1 MEQKINLFLQNLR
14 RLLDE
19 KMQSGSNTTYGQSA
33 TLTDEQFEQVIT
45 DFGRL
50 SREELVQ
57 LLTPIYTS
65 PDWGNLI
72 ASLTESIVSD
82 VIITGTGKR
91 AEISYRTGNKT
102 ITQKIQE
109 TAPADTT
116 TDTTTTGKVGATS
129 PGMDPDF
136 DPGKSDPND
145 PNSSAG
151 IAASNTP
158 QVTAPNDLDYTKIQE
173 ILAKYQNPNISPE
186 ELNRFN
192 AWFTWYKDR
201 FLDLYAEK
209 QQYPVSGFTEPTA
222 SGGQIA
228 IWAALIAA
236 DGRSTTTEMSVEDY
250 EQALVEKADPN
261 TIRVQ
266 IQAES
271 VDSRGNVTTIP
282 QTVDI
287 TIDNP
292 ELFSKL
298 MESGFVNSIGT
309 VDGERRLIELYP
321 GSWIELRDALRSP
334 AMLGID
340 ADADTVMQLTEVYT
354 QMVGTINQY
363 NPLSPRDNQ
372 LPALSAEL
380 LRSGLTWSYDHINQR
395 HELIDLL
402 PWIGPSPAAVRWIP
416 LDPNQIDG
424 PGTWE
429 IDQSV
434 MDDELGIGK
443 SLMEGVPT
451 SVRPWLQ
458 AVLNAGGDL
467 TIIDQAFPEGDE
479 TGARQAGIIKHWV
492 GYILGQAR
500 LASDPRYAKQPVSIP
515 MGAGVPPLQ
524 VGQFDLNLP
533 GFTASTMSGYDY
545 GIGARAGLAT
555 GASDILAA
563 GASWQE
569 RWANAQSLGQL
580 GAAGREGSW
589 PPMYRAASG
598 DTAGQATVAGT
609 QVMNTA
615 DIIAAAQKSL
625 GITTPAGAAA
635 PAGSTDVGGV
645 DDPAGRQWVYGDN
658 NQPLGYYTTT
668 DQMWGTGGETFTSAD
683 GRRRY
688 SVDNLSLWQPT
699 DGAGNP
705 IGSAIPQTSDYGAL
719 DNYYNAIKTQD
730 PKAYFKWIT
739 DVGYQGNNVQK
750 SGNTIIVTNAD
761 GTKIYYDINGNV
773 IQQKDTNTGTST
785 YTYTNEETGE
795 EEEGSYTEDGK
806 GGATGTNADGSSWV
820 LNPDGSFVNYD
831 KDGNITSSGD
841 ASTTQTSTS
850 APTGPSTQSTI
861 VASIDNANKNENVLV
876 EGFTPGVDSPQRGYV
891 APETETRRAAND
903 PDYNVISAY
912 EQATRQSTPDGSP
925 YDPMQDFRVTSGI
938 YTPTIRTEGLG
949 DIGNI
954 ESLAPAT
961 IQGNPTNRAQQIQSQ
976 VQAAAANDAYVE
988 AQFNDYLL
996 GQGMN
1001 PKGVTGVNA
1010 VRAYTDFMQQGGPQ
1024 APQYGFPAVEDT
1036 TASELGG
1043 PVGMTGQPGSMTFP
1057 QTQKAQIGPLSQTQA
1072 NYDPADPTGLGGPL
1086 GNVEQV
1092 TSKPTM
1098 ADIRAQ
1104 DLSLQQTPQEA
1115 WSDYWMGAG
1124 QVGGQENLYYGG
1136 GFPVNV
1142 PKAPT
1147 YDTSKVVPQYPPNYG
1162 EGFDFTP
1169 VSSYPSTPS
1178 KPNIPRN
1185 VASAAQL
1192 YDYGS
1197 EVGDGVGYTGGVV
1210 DTSYKPPKP
1219 KPVQEQLVPYPPGHR
1234 LYKGNR

>member
-158 QVTAPNDLDYTKIQE
+158 QVTAPNDLDYAKIQE

-192 AWFTWYKDR
+192 AWFTWYNDR
-201 FLDLYAEK
+201 FSSLYDAN
-209 QQYPVSGFTEPTA
+209 QQYSVSGFTEPTA
-222 SGGQIA
+222 SGTQVA

-282 QTVDI
+282 QTIDI

-467 TIIDQAFPEGDE
+467 TIIDQAFPEGNE

-545 GIGARAGLAT
+545 GIGARAGQAT

-625 GITTPAGAAA
+625 GVPITVPPSTGQGSE
-635 PAGSTDVGGV
+635 PAGSSPAAAGLGASAAPPAASPTS
-645 DDPAGRQWVYGDN
+645 PAGTTPPVGTQSPAGD
-658 NQPLGYYTTT
+658 
-668 DQMWGTGGETFTSAD
+668 GG
-683 GRRRY
+683 G
-688 SVDNLSLWQPT
+688 
-699 DGAGNP
+699 
-705 IGSAIPQTSDYGAL
+705 
-719 DNYYNAIKTQD
+719 
-730 PKAYFKWIT
+730 
-739 DVGYQGNNVQK
+739 
-750 SGNTIIVTNAD
+750 
-761 GTKIYYDINGNV
+761 
-773 IQQKDTNTGTST
+773 
-785 YTYTNEETGE
+785 
-795 EEEGSYTEDGK
+795 
-806 GGATGTNADGSSWV
+806 
-820 LNPDGSFVNYD
+820 
-831 KDGNITSSGD
+831 
-841 ASTTQTSTS
+841 
-850 APTGPSTQSTI
+850 APTG
-861 VASIDNANKNENVLV
+861 NVLYDAATDTGPLV
-876 EGFTPGVDSPQRGYV
+876 PSFMPGEDTAARVPLTQEQI
-891 APETETRRAAND
+891 AERAA
-903 PDYNVISAY
+903 IEAY
-912 EQATRQSTPDGSP
+912 EAAMSGAPTLPIN
-925 YDPMQDFRVTSGI
+925 YDPTMDPRLA
-938 YTPTIRTEGLG
+938 YTPPPSIRTEGIREDVG
-949 DIGNI
+949 YTG
-954 ESLAPAT
+954 APASMT
-961 IQGNPTNRAQQIQSQ
+961 FPQTNRAQQIQSQ
-976 VQAAAANDAYVE
+976 AQAAAANDAYVE

-1001 PKGVTGVNA
+1001 PEGVTGVNA

-1057 QTQKAQIGPLSQTQA
+1057 QTQRAQIGPLSQTQA

-1092 TSKPTM
+1092 TSKPSIY
-1098 ADIRAQ
+1098 DIRAQ
-1104 DLSLQQTPQEA
+1104 DPRLQQTPQEA
-1115 WSDYWMGAG
+1115 KWDWIMEAG
-1124 QVGGQENLYYGG
+1124 QVGGQEDLRGPSQG
-1136 GFPVNV
+1136 RVDV
-1142 PKAPT
+1142 PPAPT
-1147 YDTSKVVPQYPPNYG
+1147 YDTSAVVPQTPPNWG

-1169 VSSYPSTPS
+1169 VSSWPPSPTDS
-1178 KPNIPRN
+1178 
-1185 VASAAQL
+1185 SAAARNARARERARQA
-1192 YDYGS
+1192 YDAEFYGYGS
-1197 EVGDGVGYTGGVV
+1197 EVGGFDGVGYTGGPV
-1210 DTSYKPPKP
+1210 DPGKPIPKP
-1219 KPVQEQLVPYPPGHR
+1219 KPIQEQLVPYPPGHP